1 MRGLTGRNA
10 IVTGGGG
17 AIGRAISLRLG
28 DEGCGVGVFD
38 IDREAAAETAHR
50 IEASGGEASA
60 QTVDVTDYA
69 AAKAALERFRDDAGA
84 CDVLV
89 NNAGWDRY
97 GEFVDTEPA
106 HWDRVIAINLTSA
119 LNMSHAVVP
128 AMKERGW
135 GRVINMASDAGR
147 AGPPGH
153 AVYSACKG
161 ALIAFGKSL
170 AKELAP
176 NGITVNAI
184 CPGPND
190 TPLLEELIP
199 DAGDRE
205 ALAQSNPMG
214 RLGVPEDIVGLAAF
228 LASEEAAYV
237 TGQAISVSGGRTTHG

>member
-1 MRGLTGRNA
+1 MRGLTGKNA

-28 DEGCGVGVFD
+28 DEGCAVGIFD
-38 IDREAAAETAHR
+38 INAAAAAETAER
-50 IEASGGEASA
+50 VVASGGEAQA
-60 QTVDVTDYA
+60 FAVDVTDYA
-69 AAKAALERFRDDAGA
+69 AVAAAGEAFRDSIGV

-89 NNAGWDRY
+89 NNAGWDQF
-97 GEFVDTEPA
+97 GEFLDTTP
-106 HWDRVIAINLTSA
+106 DRWNQVIAVNLKSA
-119 LNMSHAVVP
+119 LNMCHTVIP
-128 AMKERGW
+128 PMRQGGW

-147 AGPPGH
+147 AGLPGH
-153 AVYSACKG
+153 AVYAASKG

-170 AKELAP
+170 AKELAA

-190 TPLLEELIP
+190 TPLLTALVP
-199 DAGDRE
+199 DRADRDS
-205 ALAQSNPMG
+205 LADSNPMG

-228 LASEEAAYV
+228 LASEESSYI

>member
-1 MRGLTGRNA
+1 MRGLTGKNA

-28 DEGCGVGVFD
+28 DEGCAVGIFD
-38 IDREAAAETAHR
+38 INAAAAAETAER
-50 IEASGGEASA
+50 VVSSGGEA
-60 QTVDVTDYA
+60 QPFTVDVTDYA
-69 AAKAALERFRDDAGA
+69 AVAAAGEASRDSMGV

-89 NNAGWDRY
+89 NNAGWDQF
-97 GEFVDTEPA
+97 GEFLDTTPER
-106 HWDRVIAINLTSA
+106 WNQVIAVNLKSA
-119 LNMSHAVVP
+119 LNMCHTVIP
-128 AMKERGW
+128 PMRQRGW

-153 AVYSACKG
+153 AVYAASKG

-170 AKELAP
+170 AKELAA

-190 TPLLEELIP
+190 TPLLTALVP
-199 DAGDRE
+199 DRADRDG
-205 ALAQSNPMG
+205 LADSNPMG

-228 LASEEAAYV
+228 LASEESSYI